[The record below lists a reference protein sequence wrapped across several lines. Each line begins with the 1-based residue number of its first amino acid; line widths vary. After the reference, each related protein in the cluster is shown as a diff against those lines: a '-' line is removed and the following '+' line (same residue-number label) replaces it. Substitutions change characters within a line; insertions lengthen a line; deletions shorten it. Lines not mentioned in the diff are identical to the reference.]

1 MADIT
6 KTIKFL
12 LLGDDTGA
20 TKALKNTSKGFG
32 NTAKS
37 AEGFAGKAKAVGVG
51 VAAVGAAAVV
61 AGAAIAVKFGQ
72 DSVDAFKKTAGEV
85 GKLKRVTGESAEDAS
100 RLAFAMKQSGV
111 DVNAGTKAMQI
122 FAKNVEKSAATDQ
135 NARDKAAAK
144 AAAIRDQIAALEKA
158 GPASAGYAEKMGRL
172 QDSLATATSASKMN
186 VSAIGELGIQYTD
199 ANGKVKPMA
208 ELMPAIADK
217 FKEMPDGTEK
227 TALAM
232 KLFGKSGTDMLPFLN
247 KGSAGLAELAAKS
260 DAFGNTI
267 GDKQLNALKESKQA
281 QRDWDAAMQGLQV
294 TLGGALLPILTQGA
308 KFLNSVAVPAFQSM
322 AQWIGENSEMFD
334 ALGNMMRWVWNKIFI
349 PVIKL
354 AIIGMTQWVK
364 ITGQAIE
371 AAGHLSGNKDME
383 AFGKGVVEAAE
394 GVKRFGEDLKEIPD
408 QVAPEVKVTDTA
420 SPQVVKIQTKIDS
433 LKGKLVKAEA
443 SGDTKEVEK
452 LQEKINKLE
461 GKKVKAEAETAG
473 AGALDGLKDKIAG
486 VKDKKVDVEAH
497 VKKTGVTE
505 IKLGPSKKGDRL
517 TVVAMARGGRSRGGI
532 TLVGEEGPELVDLP
546 AGAYVHTAARTA
558 AMARAA
564 RMASPGSST
573 SSAGDVVK
581 IHLTVNA
588 APGQQPLEVWRT
600 FRDGLLELK
609 TSLGGRD
616 LGIA

>member
-12 LLGDDTGA
+12 LLGDDSGA
-20 TKALKNTSKGFG
+20 RKALKSTSKGF
-32 NTAKS
+32 TDTVKS
-37 AEGFAGKAKAVGVG
+37 AEGVGGKAKMAGSAILG
-51 VAAVGAAAVV
+51 LGAAAAV

-217 FKEMPDGTEK
+217 FKEMPDGTKK

-473 AGALDGLKDKIAG
+473 AGALDGLKEKIAG
-486 VKDKKVDVEAH
+486 VKDKRVDVEAH

-517 TVVAMARGGRSRGGI
+517 TVVAMARGGRSRGGM

-558 AMARAA
+558 AMVRAA

-573 SSAGDVVK
+573 SSAGDVVE